1 MEQRLIQEKIEQE
14 DQPAGCTFHPQ
25 INPQSEKI
33 LAESLRRTA
42 SGDDDF
48 SGFDEDNPL
57 IERLP
62 LYERAAIIDKENR
75 EKLNKMRIESEL
87 NNEELTYNPAISK
100 QTNSIIRKSLRLGPD
115 FLKTPVVE
123 RLEKERVCPILL
135 FSSIPLFSY
144 TYFYLDFLFLSPPL
158 FIFIRTFF
166 SSVFPNFPFPPPI
179 SSN

>member
-62 LYERAAIIDKENR
+62 LYERAAIIDKETF
-75 EKLNKMRIESEL
+75 EIVQRI
-87 NNEELTYNPAISK
+87 
-100 QTNSIIRKSLRLGPD
+100 RDGRRR
-115 FLKTPVVE
+115 FTPMGE
-123 RLEKERVCPILL
+123 MPILSGML
-135 FSSIPLFSY
+135 FS
-144 TYFYLDFLFLSPPL
+144 
-158 FIFIRTFF
+158 
-166 SSVFPNFPFPPPI
+166 V
-179 SSN
+179 